1 MKGTKDPP
9 TRLGCLR
16 GFVHRAP
23 VPLHPLRQLTGTLST
38 ARRRSAHPTQGLG
51 ASALPRVVRPSGS
64 CMGEIRHVGDFC
76 DHYTGARCILGGQTS
91 DVAITSLA
99 IASRSGPVRALDSL
113 GS

>member
-76 DHYTGARCILGGQTS
+76 DHYRGL
-91 DVAITSLA
+91 VASLVA
-99 IASRSGPVRALDSL
+99 KHPTQRSPVRLFASRSGLVRALDSL